1 MPAPG
6 SPTVHKKPKVA
17 TLTDFV
23 EGNSPVLEPKLPLV
37 HSFLLESGIKL
48 IKQWAPRQI
57 LKLLT
62 ALTAAV
68 GGSMAADGQT
78 TEATATFILGLLIGV
93 IEMSTSKLAKSRYLR
108 KIEEAKAKP

>member
-6 SPTVHKKPKVA
+6 SKTVHKKPKVA

-23 EGNSPVLEPKLPLV
+23 TGNSPVLEPKLPWV
-37 HSFLLESGIKL
+37 HSMLLESGIKL

-68 GGSMAADGQT
+68 GGSMMADGQT
-78 TEATATFILGLLIGV
+78 TEATATFILGLLIGL

-108 KIEEAKAKP
+108 KIDEAKVKP

>member
-17 TLTDFV
+17 TLKDFV
-23 EGNSPVLEPKLPLV
+23 KGESPAIEPSLPWI
-37 HSFLLESGIKL
+37 HSLLLESGIKL

-68 GGSMAADGQT
+68 GGSMMADGQT
-78 TEATATFILGLLIGV
+78 TEATATFLLGLLIGI
-93 IEMSTSKLAKSRYLR
+93 IEMMTSKLAKSRYLR
-108 KIEEAKAKP
+108 KIEESKAKP

>member
-1 MPAPG
+1 M
-6 SPTVHKKPKVA
+6 
-17 TLTDFV
+17 
-23 EGNSPVLEPKLPLV
+23 
-37 HSFLLESGIKL
+37 LLESGIKL

-68 GGSMAADGQT
+68 GGSMVSDGQT
-78 TEATATFILGLLIGV
+78 TEAAATFVLGLVIGV
-93 IEMSTSKLAKSRYLR
+93 VEMLTSKLAKSRYLR

>member
-6 SPTVHKKPKVA
+6 SIFIPKKPKVA

-23 EGNSPVLEPKLPLV
+23 SGTSPVLEPKLPWV
-37 HSFLLESGIKL
+37 HSFLLESGVKL
-48 IKQWAPRQI
+48 IKHWAPRQI

-62 ALTAAV
+62 ALTAAM
-68 GGSMAADGQT
+68 GGSMVSDGQT
-78 TEATATFILGLLIGV
+78 TEAAATFVLGLVIGL
-93 IEMSTSKLAKSRYLR
+93 IEMLTSRLAKSRYLR

>member
-6 SPTVHKKPKVA
+6 SKTVHKKPKVA
-17 TLTDFV
+17 SLTDFV

-78 TEATATFILGLLIGV
+78 TEATATFILGLLIGL

-108 KIEEAKAKP
+108 KIEEAKAKS